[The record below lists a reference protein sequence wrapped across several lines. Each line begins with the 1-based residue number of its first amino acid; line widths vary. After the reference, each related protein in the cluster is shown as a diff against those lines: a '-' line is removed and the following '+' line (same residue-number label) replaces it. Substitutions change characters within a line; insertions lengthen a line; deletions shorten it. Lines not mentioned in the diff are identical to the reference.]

1 MAEALC
7 VVCGRGTATR
17 DEVGRCPACTSSAD
31 TDPTLAPDPLVGTTL
46 GGCRLIE
53 SIGCGS
59 MGTVY
64 RAEQLSLGRQVAV
77 KVLETPGGASA
88 PALQRLRSEA
98 QIVASLNH
106 PHIVQVYEVG
116 SDGNLHFIVLELVD
130 GVSLA
135 DLIREGSFRQLA
147 RLREIFRKTL
157 LGLAHAHSRGIVHRD
172 IKPENIL
179 LGAANSVKL
188 ADFGL
193 AKSVQAEARLTAPG
207 YVMGTPLYMSPEAGT
222 GKPLDARSDIYSMG
236 ATFFHA
242 LTGMPPFTGRSSMEI
257 LACHINAPLRPLR
270 SVNPEV
276 DPELASIVERMLAKD
291 VTKRFQS
298 CEEVLSAL
306 RALAP
311 PSRAHNRGTRTR
323 RASVKPDWAPEP
335 AHEAM
340 TLRPETVRVAIAR
353 PWRQRALA
361 LTPLMALGI
370 AATQLEFSNRPAREV
385 VTESVVTSTL
395 PGLSIPTATDR
406 RGSNL
411 LAIDEVPIPIVL
423 AEAPVIPDP
432 ESAKP
437 TPKRTSSRRSKSAKR
452 QDGTITQ
459 VRNLAQAAVAST
471 IPRLPARPSPSDMA
485 LRARGESF
493 ARLLQTRDYRELS
506 AYFPAERCEFSKKPR
521 EKPVFKALGKVLRL
535 PKNSDIDRVQVRRVQ
550 VDNQNPR
557 GAIELAV
564 ALRGRAGL
572 HEVTVSWTV
581 NCGAWRLLAE
591 PLPRRKFLGME
602 F

>member
-1 MAEALC
+1 MAEAFC
-7 VVCGRGTATR
+7 VVCGRGTVNP
-17 DEVGRCPACTSSAD
+17 DEVGRCSSCTSSAD
-31 TDPTLAPDPLVGTTL
+31 TDPTLTPDPLVGTTL

-77 KVLETPGGASA
+77 KVLETPLGATA

-130 GVSLA
+130 GISLA
-135 DLIREGSFRQLA
+135 DLIREGSFHQPA
-147 RLREIFRKTL
+147 RLREILRKSL

-193 AKSVQAEARLTAPG
+193 AKSIQADARLTSPG

-276 DPELASIVERMLAKD
+276 DPQLAAIVERMLAKD
-291 VTKRFQS
+291 VVKRFQS

-311 PSRAHNRGTRTR
+311 ASRAHHRGAKTR
-323 RASVKPDWAPEP
+323 RAAVKPARTAEPAPEGMP
-335 AHEAM
+335 
-340 TLRPETVRVAIAR
+340 LRPETVRVAIAR
-353 PWRQRALA
+353 PWRHRALA
-361 LTPLMALGI
+361 LTPLVALGI
-370 AATQLEFSNRPAREV
+370 AATQLELSNRPAREV
-385 VTESVVTSTL
+385 VSESVVTTTL
-395 PGLSIPTATDR
+395 PGLSIPTAADR
-406 RGSNL
+406 RGPNL
-411 LAIDEVPIPIVL
+411 SVFDEVPVPIVL
-423 AEAPVIPDP
+423 AEAQSTDAAP
-432 ESAKP
+432 AKAS
-437 TPKRTSSRRSKSAKR
+437 PKRSSRRSKAAKP
-452 QDGTITQ
+452 QDGISAMQ
-459 VRNLAQAAVAST
+459 VRNLV
-471 IPRLPARPSPSDMA
+471 PVLPASASLRPTARSSPSDQA
-485 LRARGESF
+485 LRARAESF
-493 ARLLQTRDYRELS
+493 ARLLQSRNYKELS
-506 AYFPAERCEFSKKPR
+506 TYFPADQCEFSKKPR
-521 EKPVFKALGKVLRL
+521 EKPVSKALVKVLGL

-557 GAIELAV
+557 AAMDLAL

-581 NCGAWRLLAE
+581 NCGAWRLQAE
-591 PLPRRKFLGME
+591 PLPRRRFLGME